1 MNVRIL
7 SRQLVV
13 ILLILMLSAC
23 GPAAPLATP
32 TAGAPATAPALQSA
46 PTQTPVTAVPGYPA
60 PLPTAPTS
68 PTRPA
73 DYPAP
78 PTIPPPADPYPGGL
92 VWIVRPVGVQC
103 EEGTAPGYGDL
114 REATATMTAAGVRV
128 KESQM
133 TEMMVT
139 AVCGSP
145 TSAHFRLQI
154 DANDLQTAELLG
166 WTSES

>member
-1 MNVRIL
+1 MNAPIL
-7 SRQLVV
+7 SRPLVA
-13 ILLILMLSAC
+13 ILLILILAAC
-23 GPAAPLATP
+23 AAPAATP
-32 TAGAPATAPALQSA
+32 TPMVGAPAPN
-46 PTQTPVTAVPGYPA
+46 TAVPGYP
-60 PLPTAPTS
+60 PPTSAVPES

-92 VWIVRPVGVQC
+92 VWVIRSVGVQC

-114 REATATMTAAGVRV
+114 REAAATMTAAGVRV
-128 KESQM
+128 KEAQM

-154 DANDLQTAELLG
+154 DANDLQTAESLG
-166 WTSES
+166 WTPES